1 MKQLMIKN
9 RLRAA
14 LRCDF
19 LRREDGTIAIEAMI
33 IMPMMFWTF
42 LALFS
47 IFDTYR
53 MYGIHQKASYT
64 IADAV
69 SRETLPIDNDYID
82 GVHEMFEY
90 LASSQGQ
97 TNMRISQVKY
107 DADGDR
113 YYKDWS
119 VTRGDI
125 AALDHATVSDWNDR
139 LPNMVDEERVI
150 IVETVTN
157 FDPPF
162 NTGLEEREI
171 VNFVFTRPRY
181 APRVCYYSCN

>member
-1 MKQLMIKN
+1 MKQLMIKD

-14 LRCDF
+14 LRSDF
-19 LRREDGTIAIEAMI
+19 ARREDGTIAIEAMI
-33 IMPMMFWTF
+33 IMPMMCWTF

-53 MYGIHQKASYT
+53 MYWIHQKASYT

-69 SRETLPIDNDYID
+69 FRETLPIDNQYVD

-90 LASSQGQ
+90 LASSQGM

-113 YYKDWS
+113 FYKDWS
-119 VTRGDI
+119 VTRGNL
-125 AALDHATVSDWNDR
+125 AALDNQAVADWHDR
-139 LPNMVDEERVI
+139 LPNMVDEERII
-150 IVETVTN
+150 IVETVTD

-162 NTGLEEREI
+162 KTGLEQREI

-181 APRVCYYSCN
+181 APRVCYYSCD

>member
-1 MKQLMIKN
+1 MKHLMIKN

-14 LRCDF
+14 LRSDF

-69 SRETLPIDNDYID
+69 SRETLPIDSDYID

-90 LASSQGQ
+90 LASSHGQ

-113 YYKDWS
+113 FYKDWS
-119 VTRGDI
+119 VTRGNI
-125 AALDHATVSDWNDR
+125 QALTHESVVDWKER

-150 IVETVTN
+150 IVETVTD

-162 NTGLEEREI
+162 NTGLEERTI

>member
-1 MKQLMIKN
+1 MIKT

-53 MYGIHQKASYT
+53 MYGLNQKASYT

-69 SRETLPIDNDYID
+69 SRETLPIDNDYVD

-90 LASSQGQ
+90 LASSQGN
-97 TNMRISQVKY
+97 TAMRISQVRY
-107 DADGDR
+107 DADGDKF
-113 YYKDWS
+113 YKDWS
-119 VTRGDI
+119 TTRGNLV
-125 AALDHATVSDWNDR
+125 ALTNADVVDWQDR

-150 IVETVTN
+150 IVETVTT

-162 NTGLEEREI
+162 NTGLEQREI

-181 APRVCYYSCN
+181 APRVCLNTCE